1 MLYQLS
7 YAPGPGNVAGPYLK
21 LKPGLTGAMRF
32 GFVPSSCI
40 VAAAFVAP
48 LPVLSTPAV
57 AQTQNQAQSN
67 PDRWQITLSNG
78 QIIWDVRLV
87 KLDGDS
93 LHVSQGDSLAVVSVG
108 QITELRL
115 IQKTEVREGD
125 MAGGAMPALMGS
137 DDEVYDLSP
146 LEFADRL
153 RAVQK
158 IFLYHP
164 PEGAPP
170 GPRP

>member
-21 LKPGLTGAMRF
+21 LKPGLTGTMRF

-48 LPVLSTPAV
+48 LPVLSTPVV
-57 AQTQNQAQSN
+57 AQTQNQSN

-93 LHVSQGDSLAVVSVG
+93 LHVRQGDSLAVVSVG

-137 DDEVYDLSP
+137 DDEVYDLTP
-146 LEFADRL
+146 LEFGDRL

-158 IFLYHP
+158 VFLYHP
-164 PEGAPP
+164 PDAKPAV
-170 GPRP
+170 GP

>member
-1 MLYQLS
+1 M
-7 YAPGPGNVAGPYLK
+7 AGPYLK
-21 LKPGLTGAMRF
+21 LKPGLTGTMRF

-48 LPVLSTPAV
+48 LPVLSTPAA
-57 AQTQNQAQSN
+57 AQNEAQSN
-67 PDRWQITLSNG
+67 PDRWQITLGNG

-87 KLDGDS
+87 RLDGDS
-93 LHVSQGDSLAVVSVG
+93 LHVRQGDSLVVVSVG

>member
-1 MLYQLS
+1 LLYQLS

-21 LKPGLTGAMRF
+21 LKSGLTGAMRF
-32 GFVPSSCI
+32 GFVSSSCI
-40 VAAAFVAP
+40 VAAAFAAP
-48 LPVLSTPAV
+48 LPILSTPAV
-57 AQTQNQAQSN
+57 AQTQNQAQSD
-67 PDRWQITLSNG
+67 PDRWQVTLDNG
-78 QIIWDVRLV
+78 QILWDVRLV
-87 KLDGDS
+87 KLEGES
-93 LHVSQGDSLAVVSVG
+93 LHVRHGDSLAVVSVG

-125 MAGGAMPALMGS
+125 MAGGAMPALTGS
-137 DDEVYDLSP
+137 DDEVYDLTP

>member
-1 MLYQLS
+1 LLYQLS
-7 YAPGPGNVAGPYLK
+7 YAPGLGNVAGPCLK

-40 VAAAFVAP
+40 VAAAFAAP
-48 LPVLSTPAV
+48 LPILSRPAV
-57 AQTQNQAQSN
+57 AQTQDQAQSN

-78 QIIWDVRLV
+78 QILWDIRLV
-87 KLDGDS
+87 KLEGES
-93 LHVSQGDSLAVVSVG
+93 LHVRQGDSLAVVSVG

-115 IQKTEVREGD
+115 IQKTEVRVGD
-125 MAGGAMPALMGS
+125 IAGGAMPALMGS
-137 DDEVYDLSP
+137 DDEVYDLTP

-158 IFLYHP
+158 ILLYHP

>member
-1 MLYQLS
+1 LLYQLS
-7 YAPGPGNVAGPYLK
+7 YAPGLGNVAGLCLK

-40 VAAAFVAP
+40 VAAAFAAP
-48 LPVLSTPAV
+48 LPILSRPAV
-57 AQTQNQAQSN
+57 AQTQDQAQSN
-67 PDRWQITLSNG
+67 PDRWQITLGNG
-78 QIIWDVRLV
+78 QILWDIRLV
-87 KLDGDS
+87 KLEGES
-93 LHVSQGDSLAVVSVG
+93 LHVRQGDSLAVVSVG

-115 IQKTEVREGD
+115 IQKTEVRVGD
-125 MAGGAMPALMGS
+125 IAGGAMPALMGS
-137 DDEVYDLSP
+137 DDEVYDLTP

-158 IFLYHP
+158 ILLYHP

>member
-1 MLYQLS
+1 
-7 YAPGPGNVAGPYLK
+7 VAGPYLK
-21 LKPGLTGAMRF
+21 LKPGMTGAMRF
-32 GFVPSSCI
+32 GFVLSSCI
-40 VAAAFVAP
+40 LAAAFAAP
-48 LPVLSTPAV
+48 LPFLSTPAV

-67 PDRWQITLSNG
+67 PDRWQVTLENG
-78 QIIWDVRLV
+78 QILWDVRLV
-87 KLDGDS
+87 KLEGES
-93 LHVSQGDSLAVVSVG
+93 LHVRQGDSLAVVSVG
-108 QITELRL
+108 QVTELRL
-115 IQKTEVREGD
+115 IQKTEVRLGD
-125 MAGGAMPALMGS
+125 LAGGAMPALMGS
-137 DDEVYDLSP
+137 DDEVYDLTP